1 MKATEAKIKID
12 AVDDEIAALYKK
24 RMELAAI
31 MSADPDRDVSSTDG
45 TLVEKA
51 TVNRVTRDMPENM
64 KMYAKQLS
72 LPAICPKT

>member
-51 TVNRVTRDMPENM
+51 TVNRVTRDMPEKM
-64 KMYAKQLS
+64 KMYPKQ
-72 LPAICPKT
+72 